1 MRGTASRRLMKR
13 ISAEVI
19 AAIFDKAADDM
30 VHNRRWRGQATT
42 AFDKCELSI
51 NLKTAKGTWP
61 HCATDIARSADE
73 VIESTL

>member
-1 MRGTASRRLMKR
+1 MKR

-19 AAIFDKAADDM
+19 AAIFDKAADDADDM
-30 VHNRRWRGQATT
+30 VRDRRWPGQATT
-42 AFDKCELSI
+42 AFDKYELSI

>member
-1 MRGTASRRLMKR
+1 MKR

-19 AAIFDKAADDM
+19 AVIFDKAADNTVSD
-30 VHNRRWRGQATT
+30 RRQRGQATT
-42 AFDKCELSI
+42 AFDKYELSI

>member
-1 MRGTASRRLMKR
+1 MIWCATGGGVVKRRR
-13 ISAEVI
+13 
-19 AAIFDKAADDM
+19 
-30 VHNRRWRGQATT
+30 
-42 AFDKCELSI
+42 AFDKYELSI

>member
-1 MRGTASRRLMKR
+1 MKR
-13 ISAEVI
+13 ILAEVI
-19 AAIFDKAADDM
+19 AVIFDNAADDM
-30 VHNRRWRGQATT
+30 VRNRRRRGQATT
-42 AFDKCELSI
+42 AFDKYELSI